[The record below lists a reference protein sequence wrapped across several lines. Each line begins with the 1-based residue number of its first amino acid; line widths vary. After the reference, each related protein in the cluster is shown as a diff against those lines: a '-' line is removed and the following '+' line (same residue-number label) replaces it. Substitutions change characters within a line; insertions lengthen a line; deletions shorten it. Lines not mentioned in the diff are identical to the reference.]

1 MGSQEE
7 WKILAE
13 WHRDYQQNFRIEA
26 LNIAEEEQVL
36 LCLSQ
41 MEPCNTQQDWF
52 SLKVLADM
60 VNAEYNPKVSC
71 KCVSNV
77 FHRLGLTKRK
87 KLHGYT
93 VAFVPHELLEK
104 VLEGLVST
112 FLSYHLHKLY
122 QVNLKK
128 TIIGY

>member
-41 MEPCNTQQDWF
+41 MEPCNTQQD
-52 SLKVLADM
+52 
-60 VNAEYNPKVSC
+60 
-71 KCVSNV
+71 
-77 FHRLGLTKRK
+77 
-87 KLHGYT
+87 
-93 VAFVPHELLEK
+93 
-104 VLEGLVST
+104 GLV
-112 FLSYHLHKLY
+112 
-122 QVNLKK
+122 
-128 TIIGY
+128 